1 MIIFLQ
7 LEENE
12 QNKEKER
19 ENEYY
24 FSGERAGCL
33 VSWSV
38 CRCCNCSLLHRT
50 TKKRNANKYL
60 FFYIF
65 RSPEIKYHLPA
76 KIRQHLGVCEREK
89 FWIFK
94 KLQTARVIFVFVY

>member
-50 TKKRNANKYL
+50 TKKKERKQVFIFLYFQIAGNKIS
-60 FFYIF
+60 FAGENTPTFG
-65 RSPEIKYHLPA
+65 S
-76 KIRQHLGVCEREK
+76 V
-89 FWIFK
+89 
-94 KLQTARVIFVFVY
+94 